1 MGPKEK
7 IVMLQFQSRVSALLR
22 FVSMGEI
29 LFWCWQTSYDCRG
42 ALTKLGQLINTF
54 LLNQ

>member
-22 FVSMGEI
+22 FVSMDEN
-29 LFWCWQTSYDCRG
+29 LCWCWQTYDRRG
-42 ALTKLGQLINTF
+42 ALTKLGQLKNTF
-54 LLNQ
+54 SLNQ